1 MPTWTNP
8 VWGLMREG
16 GTTVAAVDWVDLQRQ
31 DPENPKRWVR
41 WIGCRNMMEY
51 AEYSCGDL
59 VNICACHQFKI
70 DVTVSKDVST
80 IFHDTFRILLQV

>member
-1 MPTWTNP
+1 
-8 VWGLMREG
+8 MREG

-41 WIGCRNMMEY
+41 WIGCRNMTEY